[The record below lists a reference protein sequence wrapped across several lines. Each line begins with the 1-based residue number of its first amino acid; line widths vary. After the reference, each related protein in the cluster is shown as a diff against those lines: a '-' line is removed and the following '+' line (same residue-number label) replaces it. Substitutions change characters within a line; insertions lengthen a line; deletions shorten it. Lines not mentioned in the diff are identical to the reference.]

1 MLLQDVDKAGKTIK
15 IYKSDENGM
24 PIFKCPCGEETPSRD
39 FTWSQDRNDTLRTRR
54 ERATIFK
61 P

>member
-1 MLLQDVDKAGKTIK
+1 MSELLKWLKQKKNARA
-15 IYKSDENGM
+15 
-24 PIFKCPCGEETPSRD
+24 CGEETPSRD